1 MSCCQSRC
9 SLSDDTCVYSVC
21 SGKVFEWRQFT
32 GVKDSNIPTFL
43 FYASDSLI
51 SVDVFGHGSGLLNKA
66 IHSNWWKT
74 ISVLPSWLSLY

>member
-1 MSCCQSRC
+1 M
-9 SLSDDTCVYSVC
+9 
-21 SGKVFEWRQFT
+21 
-32 GVKDSNIPTFL
+32 KDSNIPTFL